1 MYTDMDNWAEIR
13 RRVLADGL
21 SGRAACRE
29 YKIHWKTLKKILDN
43 TEPPGY
49 RRTKPKRPERLVG
62 MRVAARAAL
71 GYMTPGREDV
81 IGGGALILERIL
93 DRTPVTTLRVSVSD
107 ILDGIAWSCLTDRT
121 R

>member
-43 TEPPGY
+43 PQPPGY
-49 RRTKPKRPERLVG
+49 RRTKPRRP
-62 MRVAARAAL
+62 
-71 GYMTPGREDV
+71 P
-81 IGGGALILERIL
+81 ILEPFLPVVHQIL
-93 DRTPVTTLRVSVSD
+93 EDWQWSSNSGPPGQAIRAHLGHLNVTKD
-107 ILDGIAWSCLTDRT
+107 
-121 R
+121 

>member
-43 TEPPGY
+43 PEPPDNFGE
-49 RRTKPKRPERLVG
+49 RIAFLATAAAERL
-62 MRVAARAAL
+62 AAGEGAA
-71 GYMTPGREDV
+71 
-81 IGGGALILERIL
+81 
-93 DRTPVTTLRVSVSD
+93 
-107 ILDGIAWSCLTDRT
+107 
-121 R
+121 